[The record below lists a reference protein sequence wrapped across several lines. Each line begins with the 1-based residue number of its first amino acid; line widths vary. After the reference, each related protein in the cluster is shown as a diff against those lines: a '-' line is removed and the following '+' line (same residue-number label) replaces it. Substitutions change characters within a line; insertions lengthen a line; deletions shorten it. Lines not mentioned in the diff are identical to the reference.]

1 MSEQQTQQ
9 QIRLALGRGPAR
21 LFRNNV
27 GTGWAGQATKIQ
39 RRGMVAVEPGDVIVR
54 QGRPVQFGL
63 AKGSSDLIGLR
74 SVTIGPEHVGQ
85 TLAVFVAVE
94 VKSAKGRTTAE
105 QGAFIEQVTAMGGLA
120 GVARTVG
127 EAAAILDPT

>member
-9 QIRLALGRGPAR
+9 QIRLALSRGPVR
-21 LFRNNV
+21 LWRNNT
-27 GTGWAGQATKIQ
+27 GTLL
-39 RRGMVAVEPGDVIVR
+39 DR
-54 QGRPVQFGL
+54 QGRPVTFGL
-63 AKGSSDLIGLR
+63 CKGSSDLIGLR
-74 SVTIGPEHVGQ
+74 SLEITPEHVGQ
-85 TLAVFVAVE
+85 TLAVFCAIE

-127 EAAAILDPT
+127 EAAAILDLT

>member
-9 QIRLALGRGPAR
+9 QIRLARRWLFPVARCGYGATTPAR
-21 LFRNNV
+21 WWL
-27 GTGWAGQATKIQ
+27 
-39 RRGMVAVEPGDVIVR
+39 DR
-54 QGRPVQFGL
+54 QGRPVTFGL
-63 AKGSSDLIGLR
+63 CKGSSDLIGLR

-94 VKSAKGRTTAE
+94 VKSAQGRTTAE

-127 EAAAILDPT
+127 EAAAILDLT